1 MCHCFEIC
9 NIFIIVLIFEGDSPS
24 HFDTVTKKLI
34 WIQISK
40 VTCLLIS
47 PLFRKFWFHLK
58 IWRQFTIMFC
68 HWLSSIVDFTSTLE
82 VDSPSYFAFV
92 LKTLIL
98 LWISKTVHI
107 IVFCYCSACLR
118 FRPLFLDSSGATFAF
133 APNSFFSSSATFG
146 KLFKKK
152 WNENGMIFGRDGS
165 LKNVLKNHN
174 VASNNTFET
183 FFSILMNKKY
193 KKNQEK

>member
-1 MCHCFEIC
+1 MSAIPTLILYVPAICWLEFSVCKPSAKNLHKISQFCWWCKCKMCHCFEIC

-152 WNENGMIFGRDGS
+152 
-165 LKNVLKNHN
+165 
-174 VASNNTFET
+174 
-183 FFSILMNKKY
+183 
-193 KKNQEK
+193 